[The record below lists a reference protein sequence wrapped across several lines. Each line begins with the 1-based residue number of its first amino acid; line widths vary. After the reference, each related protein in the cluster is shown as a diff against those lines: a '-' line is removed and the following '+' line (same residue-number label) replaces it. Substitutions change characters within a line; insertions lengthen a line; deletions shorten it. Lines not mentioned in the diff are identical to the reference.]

1 MLKFL
6 ATLISAVAI
15 AALMAP
21 TAYAGA
27 SASAPTKYAHS
38 SQQVTSVRMVRQ
50 TKRIALPVTD
60 FSAQAKTAPFHR

>member
-1 MLKFL
+1 MLKSL

-15 AALMAP
+15 AALMVP
-21 TAYAGA
+21 TAHAGA
-27 SASAPTKYAHS
+27 SASAPTKYAQH

-50 TKRIALPVTD
+50 TRRIDAPITD